1 MITSQILVKENIQ
14 VFSPLVFIIFITSER
29 SNKLIGC
36 PDFTGDN
43 RRLDSISEG
52 MSYDDFGSE

>member
-29 SNKLIGC
+29 SKLICC